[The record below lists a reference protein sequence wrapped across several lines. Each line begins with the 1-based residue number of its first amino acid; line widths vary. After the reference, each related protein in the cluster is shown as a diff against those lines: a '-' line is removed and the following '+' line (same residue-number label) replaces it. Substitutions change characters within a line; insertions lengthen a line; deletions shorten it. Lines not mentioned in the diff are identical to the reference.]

1 MTPDYVVY
9 LSKQAVYVVLLVSG
23 PVLGLA
29 LLVGLMVGIF
39 QAVTS
44 INEMTLTFV
53 PKIIIVIV
61 TIVIFAPW
69 ILRIM
74 LTFTVNLLNLI
85 PTIAH

>member
-9 LSKQAVYVVLLVSG
+9 LAKQAVYIVLMVSG

-29 LLVGLMVGIF
+29 LVVGLTVGIF

-44 INEMTLTFV
+44 VNEMTLTFV
-53 PKIIIVIV
+53 PKIVIVIV
-61 TIVIFAPW
+61 TLVVFAPW

-74 LTFTVNLLNLI
+74 LTFTINLFNLI
-85 PTIAH
+85 PGISH